1 MIKTFKKKIETT
13 HESNDYILKKE
24 KIWVDMLFESEKNKY
39 FETQIAETMIN
50 NSNEKLNYFSWSFD
64 IFSFFSSIN
73 VRSYMNIMKKKTEKS
88 LNQISRQR
96 RFIIDSVM
104 NSFIKKK
111 NTFNWFYY
119 LFASAMHYTLA
130 HWFLHSRCTQKFIN
144 HFFQDKKLKKIHDLL
159 SFKNMKQLYQLI
171 NNISRNIL
179 NDKWLWYSFEI
190 TFKVINV
197 SAKKYYIEYH
207 DVMLIIQFLIN
218 HSSFANKLT
227 YTSIQQYNT
236 NESWI
241 YSKMYTANWWWHRQ
255 NDISTDDIFVSV
267 LLETDKIVLT

>member
-24 KIWVDMLFESEKNKY
+24 KIWVDMLFKSEKNKY

-50 NSNEKLNYFSWSFD
+50 NSNEKSNNFSWSFD

-73 VRSYMNIMKKKTEKS
+73 VRSYMNIMKKKTKKS

-111 NTFNWFYY
+111 NTFNWLYY

-144 HFFQDKKLKKIHDLL
+144 HFFQNKKLKKIHDLL
-159 SFKNMKQLYQLI
+159 SFKNTKQLYQLI

-179 NDKWLWYSFEI
+179 NDKWFWYSFEI

-197 SAKKYYIEYH
+197 SAKKYYIKYH

-236 NESWI
+236 NES
-241 YSKMYTANWWWHRQ
+241 
-255 NDISTDDIFVSV
+255 
-267 LLETDKIVLT
+267 